1 MKPCAVVIPC
11 YQEASRLDVDEL
23 VRLAEHPEI
32 RLVCVDDGSTDG
44 TFELLEEVQERA
56 PGNVKLLRRGRNGG
70 RGHAVRDGMLDAIA
84 DNAARVGFLDAD
96 LAAPVDE
103 MMRLLAYDADMVLGV
118 RRGMRVRRSPM
129 RKVLGAVWAELAA
142 RAIDAPFSDI
152 QCGAKLFRVT
162 GALVD
167 ALADP
172 FRASWTFD
180 VELLERMHRAST
192 CFVEVPLS
200 VWSDVPGSKLRPHH
214 AARALLDL
222 ALTAAQRR

>member
-11 YQEASRLDVDEL
+11 YQEAHRLNVDEL
-23 VRLAEHPEI
+23 VRLARHPEV

-44 TFELLEEVQERA
+44 TAEVLQRLQQRA
-56 PGNVKLLRRGRNGG
+56 PESVIVLHRERNGG
-70 RGHAVRDGMLDAIA
+70 RGHAVRDGMLCAIA
-84 DNAARVGFLDAD
+84 DSAERVGFLDAD

-103 MMRLLAYDADMVLGV
+103 MMKLLGHDAEMVLGV
-118 RRGMRVRRSPM
+118 RPRTQRSPV
-129 RKVLGAVWAELAA
+129 RKVLGALWAELAA
-142 RAIDAPFSDI
+142 RAIAAPFSDI

-162 GALVD
+162 EALHD
-167 ALADP
+167 ALHEP

-180 VELLERMHRAST
+180 VELLERLHRAHVS
-192 CFVEVPLS
+192 FIEVPLA

-214 AARALLDL
+214 AARALFDL